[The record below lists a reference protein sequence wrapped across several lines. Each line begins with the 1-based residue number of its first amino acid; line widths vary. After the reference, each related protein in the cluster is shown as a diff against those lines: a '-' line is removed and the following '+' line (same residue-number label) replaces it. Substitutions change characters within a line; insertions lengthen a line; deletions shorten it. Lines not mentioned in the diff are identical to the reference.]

1 MGWNT
6 LPRADVVQDELP
18 GAPLAC
24 ARAGL
29 DRSRVSAFS
38 RSALDQ
44 CRRPARGE
52 GRVDVRGYVCVR
64 GFVDQKRQAA
74 WRRGYEGREP
84 RGGGGVTEDSQLSG
98 RGERRGFVEDE
109 ADAWIYT

>member
-1 MGWNT
+1 M
-6 LPRADVVQDELP
+6 VQDELP
-18 GAPLAC
+18 GAPFAC

-29 DRSRVSAFS
+29 NRCRVSAFS
-38 RSALDQ
+38 RFVLDQ

-52 GRVDVRGYVCVR
+52 GRVDVLGYVCVR

-74 WRRGYEGREP
+74 RRRGYEGREP
-84 RGGGGVTEDSQLSG
+84 RGGGRVAEDGQFSG

-109 ADAWIYT
+109 ADAGIYA